1 MIRRVASF
9 VRIAET
15 IRPCRHDDVRPCAEE
30 SSWGRLRGRV
40 LWGCPDCKER
50 CVPSPGYNAVA
61 RPVLEGPLQSFTGV
75 CIPRSPPN
83 LALSQRVMQIVSYP
97 HPALRWKSKPIVRID
112 ADLKQMVRAMF
123 DLMYATNGIGLA
135 ANQVAMPLRM
145 FIMNATGSA
154 AESAA
159 EHVFLNPEIVRRK
172 GSAEAEEGCLS
183 LPGLYGQVRRSEKI
197 VVNAFDLEGQE
208 FEMDL
213 EDLEARVVQHESDHI
228 DGILFIDRMTEAA
241 RRELDPRLADFEA
254 QFRRQQASGA
264 IPSDDVLERTL
275 RGLEPDGGPTV

>member
-1 MIRRVASF
+1 
-9 VRIAET
+9 
-15 IRPCRHDDVRPCAEE
+15 
-30 SSWGRLRGRV
+30 
-40 LWGCPDCKER
+40 
-50 CVPSPGYNAVA
+50 
-61 RPVLEGPLQSFTGV
+61 
-75 CIPRSPPN
+75 
-83 LALSQRVMQIVSYP
+83 MQIVSYP
-97 HPALRWKSKPIVRID
+97 HPALRWKSKPLTRID
-112 ADLKQMVRAMF
+112 ADLKQLVRSMF
-123 DLMYATNGIGLA
+123 ELMYATNGIGLA
-135 ANQVAMPLRM
+135 ANQVAVPLRL

-213 EDLEARVVQHESDHI
+213 EDLEARVVQHENDHV

-241 RRELDPRLADFEA
+241 RRELDSRIADFDA
-254 QFRRQQASGA
+254 QFRRQQAAGT
-264 IPSDDVLERTL
+264 IPTDDVLERTL
-275 RGLEPDGGPTV
+275 RSLEPDGVPTAQS